1 MRRILAV
8 FAFNLIGLPALG
20 EERLSLNQFLK
31 KVEESSF
38 ELAIQKQELTMAEA
52 KASGIRV
59 EPAMLGYMKM
69 KEEGGSQKGF
79 EVSQA
84 LPFPT
89 KIITEKQA
97 RSKEFSAAKSVL
109 ELERAVTL
117 SQARLAY
124 VSYWAAMERHRIV
137 SEKKQWFSKHVRSS
151 RVAARADTEAQLHFL
166 EIEVEQGVLENDV
179 TQAEAD
185 LEQSKNALRSYLGST
200 EPVRFEPL
208 EPDIFTLEKSKVNA
222 SRFIEIKNKE
232 FEAKDKQAQLA
243 KQAYLPDL
251 FVRYRD
257 LSGERDMRTQE
268 VMVGVSLPFL
278 YFWQPR
284 AESAQASAEKSKAEL
299 ELNKAKVESEAQ
311 LLSLLKRSEALRAQY
326 LVLRNKVIP
335 NAQKRL
341 KLVQNVSLRT
351 LEGLGEHRTVMISF
365 LDFRLKA
372 VELRV
377 EHEKALNDMAQIVGR
392 SWE

>member
-1 MRRILAV
+1 MRQMVIFLSLS
-8 FAFNLIGLPALG
+8 LIGLPALG
-20 EERLSLNQFLK
+20 DERLSLSQFLK
-31 KVEESSF
+31 KVGESSF
-38 ELAIQKQELTMAEA
+38 ELAIQDKELTAAEA

-59 EPAMLGYMKM
+59 EPAMLGYMEM

-89 KIITEKQA
+89 KIITDKQA
-97 RSKEFSAAKSVL
+97 RNKEYRAAKSSL
-109 ELERAVTL
+109 GLQRAVIL

-124 VSYWAAMERHRIV
+124 VNYWASIERHRIV
-137 SEKKQWFSKHVRSS
+137 SEKKQWFGKHVRSS
-151 RVAARADTEAQLHFL
+151 RVATRADTEAQLHLL
-166 EIEVEQGVLENDV
+166 EIEVEQGMLENDV
-179 TQAEAD
+179 AQTEAD
-185 LEQSKNALRSYLGST
+185 LEQSKNALRSYLGSAEQVAF
-200 EPVRFEPL
+200 EPVEP
-208 EPDIFTLEKSKVNA
+208 EIFTLEKSKVNA
-222 SRFIEIKNKE
+222 SRFIEVKNQE
-232 FEAKDKQAQLA
+232 FEAKDKQAQLS

-299 ELNKAKVESEAQ
+299 ELNKAKVESEAK
-311 LLSLLKRSEALRAQY
+311 LASLLKRSEALRTQY

-335 NAQKRL
+335 TAQKRL

-351 LEGLGEHRTVMISF
+351 LEGLGEHRTVMISY

-377 EHEKALNDMAQIVGR
+377 EHEKALNDMAEIVGR
-392 SWE
+392 PWE